1 MRDGWKTATLGDV
14 LALIRNGTNCEQT
27 KVAGGVKISR
37 IETIATSSV
46 NPEKVG
52 YAILTESQKNNFKLC
67 VNDILFSH
75 INSAP
80 HVGKTAIVEH
90 DHDIYHGINLLLFRP
105 THEVDPRYLQ
115 YYLTLLHKSGYWRG
129 VCKQSVNQA
138 SVNQTDIKK
147 IKITYPKSI
156 KEQRRIVAALD
167 EASEG
172 INAVIANVERNLANL
187 AELKQAILQ
196 KAFAGE
202 LPIQPAETVPEAAE

>member
-1 MRDGWKTATLGDV
+1 VRDGWKTATLGDV

-27 KVAGGVKISR
+27 KVVGGVKISR
-37 IETIATSSV
+37 IETIATSSI
-46 NPEKVG
+46 NPDKVG
-52 YAILTESQKNNFKLC
+52 YAVLTDNQKNNFKLRI
-67 VNDILFSH
+67 NDILFSH

-80 HVGKTAIVEH
+80 HVGKTAIVEQ
-90 DHDIYHGINLLLFRP
+90 DYEIYHGINLLLFRP
-105 THEVDPRYLQ
+105 TDDVDPKYLQ

-147 IKITYPKSI
+147 VTIKYPKCL
-156 KEQRRIVAALD
+156 EQQRRIVAALD
-167 EASEG
+167 EAHEG
-172 INAVIANVERNLANL
+172 INAVIANVERNLTNL

-202 LPIQPAETVPEAAE
+202 LPIHAAEGVNEAAE